1 MSPWLERRRS
11 GRAGES
17 MKIAIVIG
25 SLGRGG
31 SERQI
36 VNFVQAAHPD
46 HADVVVVCL
55 QEEGELAGEV
65 RAVGARVLALGFNGV
80 HASSLPALLS
90 LRFLLILRLLLILR
104 AERPDVVYAFLFW
117 GYALALPASA
127 IAAPWAVR
135 VAARR
140 SFPEFDKPAHPFLRP
155 LRGLAD
161 RLADAV
167 VANSDQ
173 VRTAWARAAPVLA
186 PKIRVIPNGLP
197 MAPSAEL
204 GRPRQNEQP
213 VVVCVANLIAY
224 KGHKTL
230 LEAAEELTRR
240 TRDWSLL
247 LIGDGPERD
256 WIEHEIERRR
266 LTGVVTLLGR
276 RTDVGS
282 LLDRAD
288 VAVLPSYTEGLPN
301 AVLEAM
307 AHGVPVV
314 ATDVGGTSSLLSTGA
329 GILVPP
335 RDANA
340 LATALRAMLQDP
352 QLRTRAG
359 REGKAVVATRYTVGR
374 MRDQTLSLF
383 RELVRTRR

>member
-11 GRAGES
+11 GQAGES

-55 QEEGELAGEV
+55 QEEGELAWEV

-90 LRFLLILRLLLILR
+90 LLLILRE
-104 AERPDVVYAFLFW
+104 ERPDVVYAFLFW

-167 VANSDQ
+167 VANSGQ

-197 MAPSAEL
+197 MASGAKQD
-204 GRPRQNEQP
+204 RPRQNEQP
-213 VVVCVANLIAY
+213 VIVCVANLIAY

-247 LIGDGPERD
+247 LIGEGPERD

-266 LTGVVTLLGR
+266 LTDVVTLLGR

-314 ATDVGGTSSLLSTGA
+314 ATDVGGTSSLLATGA

-352 QLRTRAG
+352 ELRTRAG
-359 REGKAVVATRYTVGR
+359 REGKTVVATRYTVGR